1 MPRQKAMLIDIKRC
15 IGCLSC
21 ETACKQLHGFST
33 DPEPTLSDTAF
44 TVVETPRRQ
53 VRPQD
58 LHALRRSGLRFGLP
72 GGRDQ
77 QVAARPGALQRRQ
90 MHWLPLLHDWPARIR
105 CRVIS
110 GPSSRRSSR
119 SATLCSERIKTG
131 GQPACVEAC
140 PVQASVFGNR
150 DELIAEAWNR
160 IRGDSSYVPQI
171 YGLEEAGGASV
182 LFVSDVPFEKLGFK
196 AAPNR
201 QPADADTHRQRARR
215 LAQGRHHGRHHSLGA
230 VLGHAAPPRSS
241 ARRSRRESG
250 HQQDERGRELA
261 MIARIKSEITLWRV
275 IVAII
280 FVTGMYATYVRF
292 FVGFRAS
299 TNLSDQMPWGLW
311 VGLGTLCGIGLSAA
325 GFGISAAVY
334 LLGMER
340 YRPILRASILISFLG
355 YLTVCVGYFYEIGLP
370 WRFWHPIVMWNHN
383 SVLFD
388 VCVCIMTYTTVLTFE
403 FAPAVIEKLP
413 WKRFRETVLHF
424 HHKILIGVV
433 LAGVLLSSMHQSYLG
448 GLYLIAR
455 GKVHPLWYSQ
465 YMHAMFYLSAIPA
478 GLALTVMAIYLC
490 MRSLNVRVDFS
501 ILSDCGRMIQLL
513 LIVFAFFKVL
523 DLVANQALG
532 YAFQRT
538 SEAGYF
544 WLEMVLFL
552 VIPDLRC

>member
-1 MPRQKAMLIDIKRC
+1 
-15 IGCLSC
+15 
-21 ETACKQLHGFST
+21 
-33 DPEPTLSDTAF
+33 
-44 TVVETPRRQ
+44 
-53 VRPQD
+53 
-58 LHALRRSGLRFGLP
+58 
-72 GGRDQ
+72 
-77 QVAARPGALQRRQ
+77 
-90 MHWLPLLHDWPARIR
+90 
-105 CRVIS
+105 
-110 GPSSRRSSR
+110 
-119 SATLCSERIKTG
+119 
-131 GQPACVEAC
+131 
-140 PVQASVFGNR
+140 
-150 DELIAEAWNR
+150 
-160 IRGDSSYVPQI
+160 
-171 YGLEEAGGASV
+171 
-182 LFVSDVPFEKLGFK
+182 
-196 AAPNR
+196 
-201 QPADADTHRQRARR
+201 
-215 LAQGRHHGRHHSLGA
+215 
-230 VLGHAAPPRSS
+230 
-241 ARRSRRESG
+241 
-250 HQQDERGRELA
+250 
-261 MIARIKSEITLWRV
+261 MIARVKSEITLWRV

-280 FVTGMYATYVRF
+280 FVTGIYATYLRF
-292 FVGFRAS
+292 LVGFRAS

-355 YLTVCVGYFYEIGLP
+355 YMTVCVGYLYEIGLP

-413 WKRFRETVLHF
+413 WKRLRETVLHF
-424 HHKILIGVV
+424 HHKILIAVV

-465 YMHAMFYLSAIPA
+465 YMHALFYLSAIPA
-478 GLALTVMAIYLC
+478 GLALVVMAIYLS
-490 MRSLNVRVDFS
+490 MRSLNVRIDFS

-513 LIVFAFFKVL
+513 LIVYAFFKAL
-523 DLVANQALG
+523 DLAANQAWG

-552 VIPDLRC
+552 AIPIFLLSYQSVRSNPERLYWSCAIVVAGFMVDRLNVAINSLQSAMGTHYVPKWTELASSVLVIAAGVIAFRYAVIYLDILPKFSKAAPKSFTRWMSNAGLPAQA

>member
-1 MPRQKAMLIDIKRC
+1 
-15 IGCLSC
+15 
-21 ETACKQLHGFST
+21 
-33 DPEPTLSDTAF
+33 
-44 TVVETPRRQ
+44 
-53 VRPQD
+53 
-58 LHALRRSGLRFGLP
+58 
-72 GGRDQ
+72 
-77 QVAARPGALQRRQ
+77 
-90 MHWLPLLHDWPARIR
+90 
-105 CRVIS
+105 
-110 GPSSRRSSR
+110 
-119 SATLCSERIKTG
+119 
-131 GQPACVEAC
+131 
-140 PVQASVFGNR
+140 
-150 DELIAEAWNR
+150 
-160 IRGDSSYVPQI
+160 
-171 YGLEEAGGASV
+171 
-182 LFVSDVPFEKLGFK
+182 
-196 AAPNR
+196 
-201 QPADADTHRQRARR
+201 
-215 LAQGRHHGRHHSLGA
+215 
-230 VLGHAAPPRSS
+230 
-241 ARRSRRESG
+241 
-250 HQQDERGRELA
+250 

-280 FVTGMYATYVRF
+280 LVTGMYATYLRF
-292 FVGFRAS
+292 FEGFRAS

-340 YRPILRASILISFLG
+340 YRPILGASILISFLG
-355 YLTVCVGYFYEIGLP
+355 YMTVCVGYLYEIGLP

-413 WKRFRETVLHF
+413 WKRFRETVLRF
-424 HHKILIGVV
+424 HHKILVAVV

-465 YMHAMFYLSAIPA
+465 YMHALFYLSAIPA
-478 GLALTVMAIYLC
+478 GLALVVMAIYLS

-523 DLVANQALG
+523 DLTANQAWP

-544 WLEMVLFL
+544 WLEMLLFL
-552 VIPDLRC
+552 AIPIFLLSRESVRCNPERLYWSSAIVVAGFMVDRLNVSINALQSAMGTHYVPKWTELASSVLTIAAGVIAFRYAVIYLDILPKFSKGAPQSFTRWMSNSGLPAQA

>member
-1 MPRQKAMLIDIKRC
+1 
-15 IGCLSC
+15 
-21 ETACKQLHGFST
+21 
-33 DPEPTLSDTAF
+33 
-44 TVVETPRRQ
+44 
-53 VRPQD
+53 
-58 LHALRRSGLRFGLP
+58 
-72 GGRDQ
+72 
-77 QVAARPGALQRRQ
+77 
-90 MHWLPLLHDWPARIR
+90 
-105 CRVIS
+105 
-110 GPSSRRSSR
+110 
-119 SATLCSERIKTG
+119 
-131 GQPACVEAC
+131 
-140 PVQASVFGNR
+140 
-150 DELIAEAWNR
+150 
-160 IRGDSSYVPQI
+160 
-171 YGLEEAGGASV
+171 
-182 LFVSDVPFEKLGFK
+182 
-196 AAPNR
+196 
-201 QPADADTHRQRARR
+201 
-215 LAQGRHHGRHHSLGA
+215 
-230 VLGHAAPPRSS
+230 
-241 ARRSRRESG
+241 
-250 HQQDERGRELA
+250 

-280 FVTGMYATYVRF
+280 FVTGMYATYLRF
-292 FVGFRAS
+292 LVGFRAS

-355 YLTVCVGYFYEIGLP
+355 YMTVCVGYLYEIGLP
-370 WRFWHPIVMWNHN
+370 WRFWHPIVMWNHK

-403 FAPAVIEKLP
+403 FAPAVIEKLR
-413 WKRFRETVLHF
+413 WKRFRETILHF

-433 LAGVLLSSMHQSYLG
+433 MAGVLLSSMHQSYLG

-478 GLALTVMAIYLC
+478 GLALVVMAIYLS
-490 MRSLNVRVDFS
+490 MRSLKVRVDFS

-513 LIVFAFFKVL
+513 LIVYAFFKVL
-523 DLVANQALG
+523 DLTANQAWR

-552 VIPDLRC
+552 AIPIFLLSLESVRSNPERLYWSCAIVVAGFMVNRLNVAINSLQSAMGTHYVPKWTELASSVLMIAAGVIAFRYAVIYLDILPKLPKKPEGFTRWMSNGGLPAQA

>member
-1 MPRQKAMLIDIKRC
+1 
-15 IGCLSC
+15 
-21 ETACKQLHGFST
+21 
-33 DPEPTLSDTAF
+33 
-44 TVVETPRRQ
+44 
-53 VRPQD
+53 
-58 LHALRRSGLRFGLP
+58 
-72 GGRDQ
+72 
-77 QVAARPGALQRRQ
+77 
-90 MHWLPLLHDWPARIR
+90 
-105 CRVIS
+105 
-110 GPSSRRSSR
+110 
-119 SATLCSERIKTG
+119 
-131 GQPACVEAC
+131 
-140 PVQASVFGNR
+140 
-150 DELIAEAWNR
+150 
-160 IRGDSSYVPQI
+160 
-171 YGLEEAGGASV
+171 
-182 LFVSDVPFEKLGFK
+182 
-196 AAPNR
+196 
-201 QPADADTHRQRARR
+201 
-215 LAQGRHHGRHHSLGA
+215 
-230 VLGHAAPPRSS
+230 
-241 ARRSRRESG
+241 
-250 HQQDERGRELA
+250 

-275 IVAII
+275 IVAVI
-280 FVTGMYATYVRF
+280 FVTGIYATYVRF
-292 FVGFRAS
+292 FMGFRAS

-311 VGLGTLCGIGLSAA
+311 VGLSTLCGIGLSAA

-355 YLTVCVGYFYEIGLP
+355 YMTVCVGYLYEIGLP
-370 WRFWHPIVMWNHN
+370 WRFWHPIVMWNHR

-388 VCVCIMTYTTVLTFE
+388 VCICIMTYTTVLTFE

-413 WKRFRETVLHF
+413 WKHLRETVLRA

-478 GLALTVMAIYLC
+478 GLALVVMAIYLS

-523 DLVANQALG
+523 DLTANQAWG

-544 WLEMVLFL
+544 WLEMLLFVAIPIFLLSFDSVRSNPERLYWSSAIVVAGFL
-552 VIPDLRC
+552 VNRLNVSINSLQSAMGVHYVPKWTEMASSVLMIAAGVIAFRYAVIYLDILPKLPKKPEGFTRWMSNGGLPAQA